1 MVSTVVEAVGGA
13 MQDRDSFYYR
23 AIRTKLGDAPRTHYD
38 LDDPLPQ
45 TPTKALFE
53 LYEQERVAASGSENR
68 GRVAATRTPHCQAAP
83 AGWRRWIASARCPDR
98 VSEINFSMEWAASL
112 APV

>member
-1 MVSTVVEAVGGA
+1 
-13 MQDRDSFYYR
+13 MQDQDSFYYR

-53 LYEQERVAASGSENR
+53 LYEQERVAASGSENPR
-68 GRVAATRTPHCQAAP
+68 TR
-83 AGWRRWIASARCPDR
+83 RC
-98 VSEINFSMEWAASL
+98 N
-112 APV
+112 

>member
-1 MVSTVVEAVGGA
+1 MVEVMMISTVVEAVGGA

-53 LYEQERVAASGSENR
+53 LYEQERVAASGSENPR
-68 GRVAATRTPHCQAAP
+68 TR
-83 AGWRRWIASARCPDR
+83 RC
-98 VSEINFSMEWAASL
+98 N
-112 APV
+112 

>member
-1 MVSTVVEAVGGA
+1 

-23 AIRTKLGDAPRTHYD
+23 AIRTKLGDAPRTLYD

-53 LYEQERVAASGSENR
+53 LYEQERVAANGSENP
-68 GRVAATRTPHCQAAP
+68 RTCRCSQNPSLSGG
-83 AGWRRWIASARCPDR
+83 AGWMAPMDRQCPVPR
-98 VSEINFSMEWAASL
+98 SRERNQF
-112 APV
+112 